1 MTHRIRP
8 PSANRL
14 FRFVVRSP
22 NDIRGDVE
30 DEFAFHIDMRVED
43 LVKLG
48 LSHSDAR
55 AQALREF
62 GRYSDGT
69 QACAR
74 EDTTMERQRTLSR
87 LASEFRHDVTF
98 GARLLSRSPG
108 FSIVAVLTLALS
120 IGGNTAIFSVV
131 NALALKPL
139 PARTPEEIVRIYT
152 AESQTS
158 WPNYQDIAARSEVF
172 SEVAAHTGATRA
184 LATADNT
191 SRISGEMTSA
201 NYLAMFGVP
210 AQLGRVYLPSDART
224 DIVVLGERSWRTRFG
239 SDPSIV
245 GRVVMLSGR
254 PFEVL
259 GVMPRGFRGARP
271 AGFFSDF
278 WIPIDLPKMG
288 SMMHDRGKVAFQIAA
303 RLKPGVIPAQA
314 QAATQIVALQ
324 LAREYPE
331 LKERFGQTE
340 VFRIDGVAGFRGVT
354 RTLAPLF
361 AFIGLLT
368 IIAGIVL
375 LVGCANIAGLLLGRG
390 AARRREIG
398 VRLALGAGRSR
409 LVRQLLTE
417 SLLLAV
423 LGGALG
429 TVLAIWLTGSMSSF
443 ATRMSAPIELDLS
456 LDPRVLFYTL
466 ALSLLTSLLCG
477 LAPARRATRMAVVPA
492 LKDDNPPPER
502 QRLRHWLVVG
512 QVGLSCAL
520 LLWGGLFLRSLSNAQ
535 NVDIGMDPNGVLIA
549 RLEFEEES
557 ARSGSI
563 APFLRGLHERIDVM
577 PGVETQGLAKVVPL
591 TFSGREEM
599 RMRTESDPLD
609 RPGRWVLVNRI
620 GPGWFQTVRIP
631 ILVGRD
637 FTFDDRAGAPR
648 VAVVNET
655 AARQFWNGDALG
667 KRIHDADVIGVVA
680 DSKSWSLGEEIRPTV
695 YTAYYQRPER
705 EITIFLRTSN
715 LAAAT
720 KALRTDIGRLDPTL
734 YADIKPMTDA
744 LSPSLVPA
752 QAGAAVTSGFGA
764 LGAILAMMGIYG
776 LVAFTV
782 AQRTREIGIR
792 KAVGAG
798 TPAIVMLIVSGTARP
813 VAIGLIG
820 GLALGIL
827 GARAL
832 SGLVVGVSAVDPLTL
847 AGTTVLV
854 VGTTLAASA
863 LPALRAARI
872 DPLGALKTE

>member
-1 MTHRIRP
+1 MTQRIRP
-8 PSANRL
+8 LSAKRL
-14 FRFVVRSP
+14 FRFVVRSRD
-22 NDIRGDVE
+22 DIRGDVE
-30 DEFAFHIDMRVED
+30 DEFAFHIDMRAED
-43 LVKLG
+43 LVALG
-48 LSHSDAR
+48 LSQSDAR

-62 GRYSDGT
+62 GSYTDGT
-69 QACAR
+69 HACAIEAR
-74 EDTTMERQRTLSR
+74 TMERQRTIWR
-87 LASEFRHDVTF
+87 LVSEFRQDATF

-108 FSIVAVLTLALS
+108 FSLVAVLTLALS

-139 PARTPEEIVRIYT
+139 PARNPEEIVRIYT
-152 AESQTS
+152 AESHTS
-158 WPNYQDIAARSEVF
+158 WPNYQEIAARSDVF
-172 SEVAAHTGATRA
+172 SEVAAQTSAARA
-184 LATADNT
+184 LATADHT
-191 SRISGEMTSA
+191 SRISGEITTA
-201 NYLAMFGVP
+201 NYLAMFAVP

-224 DIVVLGERSWRTRFG
+224 DLVVLGERTWRTRFG

-245 GRVVMLSGR
+245 GRTVMLSGR

-288 SMMHDRGKVAFQIAA
+288 SMMQDRGKVAFQIVA
-303 RLKPGVIPAQA
+303 RLKPGVNAAQA
-314 QAATQIVALQ
+314 QAAMRIVALQ

-331 LKERFGQTE
+331 LGDRFGLTE
-340 VFRIDGVAGFRGVT
+340 VFRIDGIAGFRGLT

-417 SLLLAV
+417 SLLLAL
-423 LGGALG
+423 LGGTLG
-429 TVLAIWLTGSMSSF
+429 AVLAVWLTGSMTSF
-443 ATRMSAPIELDLS
+443 ATRMSAPLDLDLS

-492 LKDDNPPPER
+492 LKDDNPTPER
-502 QRLRHWLVVG
+502 QRLRHWLVVA

-535 NVDIGMDPNGVLIA
+535 NVDIGMDPTGVLIA
-549 RLEFEEES
+549 RLEFEEEA
-557 ARSGSI
+557 ARSGAI
-563 APFLRGLHERIDVM
+563 APFLRGLHERIDGM
-577 PGVETQGLAKVVPL
+577 PGVETQGVAKVVPL
-591 TFSGREEM
+591 AFSGREEM
-599 RMRTESDPLD
+599 RMRTESDSQD
-609 RPGRWVLVNRI
+609 QPGRMVLVNRI
-620 GPGWFQTVRIP
+620 GPGWFRTVRIP
-631 ILVGRD
+631 ILTGRD

-648 VAVVNET
+648 VALVNET

-667 KRIHDADVIGVVA
+667 KRIHDAEVIGVVA
-680 DSKSWSLGEEIRPTV
+680 DSKYWSLGEEIRPTV

-705 EITIFLRTSN
+705 EITIFLRTPN
-715 LAAAT
+715 LGAAA
-720 KALRTDIGRLDPTL
+720 KALRADIARLDPTL

-764 LGAILAMMGIYG
+764 LGALLAMMGIYG

-792 KAVGAG
+792 KAVGAS
-798 TPAIVMLIVSGTARP
+798 TSAIVALIVAGMARP

-820 GLALGIL
+820 GLGLGIL

-832 SGLVVGVSAVDPLTL
+832 GGFVVGVSAVDPLAL
-847 AGTTVLV
+847 AGTTALV

-863 LPALRAARI
+863 FPALRAARI
-872 DPLGALKTE
+872 DPLGALKAE

>member
-1 MTHRIRP
+1 M
-8 PSANRL
+8 
-14 FRFVVRSP
+14 
-22 NDIRGDVE
+22 
-30 DEFAFHIDMRVED
+30 
-43 LVKLG
+43 
-48 LSHSDAR
+48 
-55 AQALREF
+55 
-62 GRYSDGT
+62 
-69 QACAR
+69 
-74 EDTTMERQRTLSR
+74 
-87 LASEFRHDVTF
+87 
-98 GARLLSRSPG
+98 
-108 FSIVAVLTLALS
+108 
-120 IGGNTAIFSVV
+120 
-131 NALALKPL
+131 
-139 PARTPEEIVRIYT
+139 
-152 AESQTS
+152 
-158 WPNYQDIAARSEVF
+158 
-172 SEVAAHTGATRA
+172 
-184 LATADNT
+184 
-191 SRISGEMTSA
+191 
-201 NYLAMFGVP
+201 
-210 AQLGRVYLPSDART
+210 
-224 DIVVLGERSWRTRFG
+224 
-239 SDPSIV
+239 
-245 GRVVMLSGR
+245 
-254 PFEVL
+254 
-259 GVMPRGFRGARP
+259 
-271 AGFFSDF
+271 
-278 WIPIDLPKMG
+278 
-288 SMMHDRGKVAFQIAA
+288 
-303 RLKPGVIPAQA
+303 
-314 QAATQIVALQ
+314 
-324 LAREYPE
+324 
-331 LKERFGQTE
+331 
-340 VFRIDGVAGFRGVT
+340 T

-398 VRLALGAGRSR
+398 VRLALGAGRAR

-417 SLLLAV
+417 SLLLAL

-429 TVLAIWLTGSMSSF
+429 TVLALWITGTMTSF

-492 LKDDNPPPER
+492 LKDDSPTPER

-535 NVDIGMDPNGVLIA
+535 SVDIGMDPNGVLLA

-557 ARSGSI
+557 ARSGAI
-563 APFLRGLHERIDVM
+563 APFLRGLHERIEGM

-591 TFSGREEM
+591 AFSGREQM
-599 RMRTESDPLD
+599 RMRTESDSPD
-609 RPGRWVLVNRI
+609 QPGRWVLVNRV

-637 FTFDDRAGAPR
+637 FMFDDRAGAPR

-667 KRIHDADVIGVVA
+667 KRIDDAEVIGVVA
-680 DSKSWSLGEEIRPTV
+680 DSKYWSLGEEIQPTV

-715 LAAAT
+715 MAAAT
-720 KALRTDIGRLDPTL
+720 QALREDIRRLDPTL

-776 LVAFTV
+776 LVAFSV

-792 KAVGAG
+792 RAVGAS
-798 TPAIVMLIVSGTARP
+798 TSAIVALILTGSARP

-820 GLALGIL
+820 GLGLGIL
-827 GARAL
+827 GAHAL
-832 SGLVVGVSAVDPLTL
+832 AGFVVGVSAVDPLTL

-854 VGTTLAASA
+854 VGTTLAAST
-863 LPALRAARI
+863 LPALRAAKI
-872 DPLGALKTE
+872 DPLGALKAE

>member
-87 LASEFRHDVTF
+87 LVSEFRHDVTF

-245 GRVVMLSGR
+245 GRIVMLSGR

-303 RLKPGVIPAQA
+303 RLKPGVNAAQA

-331 LKERFGQTE
+331 LRERFGQTE

-563 APFLRGLHERIDVM
+563 APFLRGLHERIEVM

-609 RPGRWVLVNRI
+609 QPGRWVLVNRI

-680 DSKSWSLGEEIRPTV
+680 DSKYLEPRRGDPAHGLHRVLSAARAGDHNLPTHLEPGRRHQGAPHR
-695 YTAYYQRPER
+695 YR
-705 EITIFLRTSN
+705 
-715 LAAAT
+715 AA
-720 KALRTDIGRLDPTL
+720 GS
-734 YADIKPMTDA
+734 DA
-744 LSPSLVPA
+744 LCRHQADDRRAESIARARTGRRRGDERLWRARRNPRDDGHLRSRRVYRRSTHARDRHPQGRRRRHTRDRHAHRFWHRASGGHRTHRRPRARNSWRPRAQRLCRRRFCRRPA
-752 QAGAAVTSGFGA
+752 DAGWNDGARGGNDPRSKRAPGAAG
-764 LGAILAMMGIYG
+764 
-776 LVAFTV
+776 
-782 AQRTREIGIR
+782 REDR
-792 KAVGAG
+792 SVG
-798 TPAIVMLIVSGTARP
+798 
-813 VAIGLIG
+813 
-820 GLALGIL
+820 
-827 GARAL
+827 
-832 SGLVVGVSAVDPLTL
+832 GVES
-847 AGTTVLV
+847 
-854 VGTTLAASA
+854 
-863 LPALRAARI
+863 
-872 DPLGALKTE
+872 